1 MVQGSGVG
9 SKLKVGVSK
18 TYQKSSQANNEIKK
32 CITYFKNLGGGG
44 DTPPVATPMQGY
56 GKK

>member
-44 DTPPVATPMQGY
+44 GDTPPVATPMQG
-56 GKK
+56 

>member
-9 SKLKVGVSK
+9 SILKVGVSK

-32 CITYFKNLGGGG
+32 CITYSKNLGGG
-44 DTPPVATPMQGY
+44 DTPPVATPMQG
-56 GKK
+56 